1 MRLPLSLEWRA
12 DADEEAEF
20 CIRAV
25 YLQVLDHA
33 DEMASKRLAVPEAQ
47 WLWGELS
54 MREFV
59 SAVVK
64 LRSLSV
70 SLLDQL
76 PPRSR

>member
-33 DEMASKRLAVPEAQ
+33 DVMASKRLAVPESQ
-47 WLWGELS
+47 WLWDELS